1 MTRNPPG
8 VGHRVLVVD
17 VKPRRM
23 GFAIME
29 TPSVRLLDF
38 GIARVHS
45 PPAGMRRVAA
55 LISRFGPVVIVVRK
69 IGRRSRRNQ
78 RLMRAILRLISQGA
92 DHSSIKVAV
101 VDERQ
106 VKFSLGGNRLTKHE
120 VASLLSRAFPELSWK
135 LPQPRKSWQTE
146 RWNMLIFDT
155 VALGVAYLA
164 SRNDESMI
172 HKLQVAKEESFRR
185 SLGGVART

>member
-1 MTRNPPG
+1 MRRNTPG
-8 VGHRVLVVD
+8 SDHRVLVVD

-23 GFAIME
+23 GFAIIE
-29 TPSVRLLDF
+29 TPARLLDF

-45 PPAGMRRVAA
+45 PHAGMHRVAA
-55 LISRFGPVVIVVRK
+55 LIRRLGPSVVVLPK
-69 IGRRSRRNQ
+69 IGQRSRRNR
-78 RLMRAILRLISQGA
+78 RLLRAFLRLLTHDA

-120 VASLLSRAFPELSWK
+120 VASLLARAFPELSWK
-135 LPQPRKSWQTE
+135 LPQPRRSWQTE

-155 VALGVAYLA
+155 VGLGVAYLA
-164 SRNDESMI
+164 SRNDESVI
-172 HKLQVAKEESFRR
+172 HKLEVAKKSPFAGP
-185 SLGGVART
+185 SVA

>member
-1 MTRNPPG
+1 MTSKTPG
-8 VGHRVLVVD
+8 TDHRVLVVD

-23 GFAIME
+23 GFAIIE
-29 TPSVRLLDF
+29 TPARLLDF

-45 PPAGMRRVAA
+45 PHAGMRRVAA
-55 LISRFGPVVIVVRK
+55 LIPRFRPAVVVVRK
-69 IGRRSRRNQ
+69 IKRRSRRNQ
-78 RLMRAILRLISQGA
+78 RFMRAVLRLISYDA
-92 DHSSIKVAV
+92 DHSSIKVAA

-120 VASLLSRAFPELSWK
+120 VASLLARAFPELSWK

-155 VALGVAYLA
+155 VALGMAYLA
-164 SRNDESMI
+164 STNDESVI
-172 HKLQVAKEESFRR
+172 NKLEGAKKSLFAGPSVA
-185 SLGGVART
+185 